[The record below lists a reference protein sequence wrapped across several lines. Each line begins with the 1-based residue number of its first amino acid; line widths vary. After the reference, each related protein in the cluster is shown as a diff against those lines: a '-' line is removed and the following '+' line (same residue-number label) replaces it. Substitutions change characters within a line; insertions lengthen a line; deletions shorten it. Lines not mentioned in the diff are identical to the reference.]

1 MLEYF
6 ITEIEERLPQTHNGW
21 QVSEINLNATYYHSL
36 PFLQEVEA
44 SLHCIMSVQEAVDLE
59 KSPQLRR
66 LFSPQIFGRLP
77 STGRSRIRRTALG
90 VVGLFSFLNDVSHF
104 VNHIYI
110 SGAYSSWFAI
120 QSLHTP
126 PSNLADEPNLLLT
139 VLSFVVSALSDPSLC
154 QSAATA
160 LKKLCD
166 ANRKELAIHISA
178 FGKLHSSLNVIPVGD
193 AFVILIGSKIP
204 ASRIRR
210 RAKCFNQSR
219 VLFRLCQ

>member
-1 MLEYF
+1 
-6 ITEIEERLPQTHNGW
+6 
-21 QVSEINLNATYYHSL
+21 
-36 PFLQEVEA
+36 
-44 SLHCIMSVQEAVDLE
+44 MSVQEAVDLE

-90 VVGLFSFLNDVSHF
+90 VVGLSSSPLNDVSHY
-104 VNHIYI
+104 VNLYI
-110 SGAYSSWFAI
+110 LGTYSSWFAI

-139 VLSFVVSALSDPSLC
+139 ALSFVVSALSDPSLC

-166 ANRKELAIHISA
+166 ANRKELAIHINA
-178 FGKLHSSLNVIPVGD
+178 FGELHSSLNAIPVG
-193 AFVILIGSKIP
+193 
-204 ASRIRR
+204 
-210 RAKCFNQSR
+210 CC
-219 VLFRLCQ
+219 LCHLDYF